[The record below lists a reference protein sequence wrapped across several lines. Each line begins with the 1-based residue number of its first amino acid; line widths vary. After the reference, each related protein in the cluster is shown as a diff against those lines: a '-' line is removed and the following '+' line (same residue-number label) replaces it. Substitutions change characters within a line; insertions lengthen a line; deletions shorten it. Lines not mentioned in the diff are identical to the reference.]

1 VIVVDA
7 SLAVKWIIRETDTEA
22 ALRFLRANQGNLH
35 APDLFFAEV
44 ASAVVRRCNEGEM
57 PKPIALRTLQKWS
70 ASWSEELVQR
80 HFINSRRLLTAGMI
94 ALEMS
99 HPIKDCIYLALAME
113 QDREL
118 ATCDHRFQKRAV
130 ALYPKVKLLR
140 DYQA

>member
-1 VIVVDA
+1 
-7 SLAVKWIIRETDTEA
+7 
-22 ALRFLRANQGNLH
+22 
-35 APDLFFAEV
+35 
-44 ASAVVRRCNEGEM
+44 
-57 PKPIALRTLQKWS
+57 
-70 ASWSEELVQR
+70 
-80 HFINSRRLLTAGMI
+80 
-94 ALEMS
+94 MS